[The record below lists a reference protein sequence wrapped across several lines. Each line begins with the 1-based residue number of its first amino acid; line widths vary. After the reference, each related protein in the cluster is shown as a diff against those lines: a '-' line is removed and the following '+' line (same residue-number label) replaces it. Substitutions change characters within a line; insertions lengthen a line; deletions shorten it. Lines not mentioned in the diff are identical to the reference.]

1 MNLCRLGA
9 SAKDGTKKVGRFGL
23 GFNAVY
29 HVKDVPSSSSP
40 EGQPSMQGDLASPVP
55 EYVPA
60 AAAQSASDA
69 YVQMIFM
76 IVLVGQRSKIIRW
89 RSDYF

>member
-1 MNLCRLGA
+1 MLFATEEVFMNLCRLGA

-55 EYVPA
+55 
-60 AAAQSASDA
+60 SDA